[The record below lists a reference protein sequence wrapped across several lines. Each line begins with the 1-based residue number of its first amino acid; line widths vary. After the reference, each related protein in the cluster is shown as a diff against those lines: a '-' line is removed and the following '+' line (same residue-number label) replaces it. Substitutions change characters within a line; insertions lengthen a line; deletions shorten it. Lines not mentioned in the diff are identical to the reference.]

1 MRTILVTGGT
11 VFVSRYVAEYFAKLG
26 DKVYVL
32 NRGTKQQPEGTTLIK
47 ADRSCLGDVLKGY
60 DFDAVLDITSY
71 TSNDV
76 QTLANA
82 LGSFRDYVFISSSA
96 VYPETT
102 PQPFTETQ
110 PAGPNSIWGQYGI
123 GKLEAEA
130 WLTEHI
136 PQAYILRPP
145 YLYGPGQNIY
155 REGFVFDCAEQG
167 RPFFIPKDGK
177 MPLQFF
183 HVEDLCRFIQL
194 LLEKKP
200 QERIY
205 NVGNPETVSIRDWV
219 KLCYEAAGMPLK
231 TVNIGPE
238 HPQRAYFCF
247 HDYGYR
253 LDVSRQSALMPQTKP
268 LAQGLRESY
277 EWYCCHRESVN
288 RKPYLEYIDAH
299 FEGYI

>member
-26 DKVYVL
+26 DMVYVL

-47 ADRSCLGDVLKGY
+47 ADRGCLGDALKDY
-60 DFDAVLDITSY
+60 NFDAVLDITAY
-71 TSNDV
+71 TRGDV
-76 QTLANA
+76 EALVTA

-96 VYPETT
+96 VYPETN

-110 PAGPNSIWGQYGI
+110 PAGPNNIWGTYGTNKI
-123 GKLEAEA
+123 AAEGY
-130 WLTEHI
+130 LQEHV

-167 RPFFIPKDGK
+167 RPFCIPKDGE

-183 HVEDLCRFIQL
+183 HVEDLCRFIRL

-205 NVGNPETVSIRDWV
+205 NVGNPEAVSTADWV
-219 KLCYEAAGMPLK
+219 RLCYEAVGAPLK
-231 TVNIGPE
+231 TAQIGPE

-247 HDYGYR
+247 HDYSYH
-253 LDVSRQSALMPQTKP
+253 LDVSRQSALMPETKP
-268 LAQGLRESY
+268 LAEGLCESY
-277 EWYCCHRESVN
+277 EWFCGHRESVN
-288 RKPYLEYIDAH
+288 RKPYFEYIDAH
-299 FEGYI
+299 FEGYL